1 MVALTAAASCDPL
14 PRPQLDSWPSTIHSS
29 CMTISCQD
37 GSFTSYVLSLT
48 TAFPLPLNLSKEA
61 EMPHKTHTSR
71 DTSPH
76 RPRSLIHIFTITLC
90 ITLSIV
96 VLVTLLILNFLNP
109 DLVVA
114 FISHLKPVVLFII
127 ESSVEL
133 FALYLLYSLAQAIHL
148 CYYMMTREDERNRH
162 NEQVFGHAKVWFVDE
177 W

>member
-1 MVALTAAASCDPL
+1 
-14 PRPQLDSWPSTIHSS
+14 
-29 CMTISCQD
+29 
-37 GSFTSYVLSLT
+37 
-48 TAFPLPLNLSKEA
+48 
-61 EMPHKTHTSR
+61 
-71 DTSPH
+71 
-76 RPRSLIHIFTITLC
+76 
-90 ITLSIV
+90 V